1 MPAPPSEIVARVP
14 SQGDTKRRPKAALSL
29 SGGGYRAMLFHVGA
43 LKRLNEAGY
52 LPVIDRYSSVS
63 GGSIA
68 AGVLGMMWG
77 KLQFDDGGV
86 ARNFAAFEQKVFD
99 FAGVGVDQGSVLG
112 AMVTPFRTVSDNVAA
127 KYRRELFGELT
138 LQDLPDEPP
147 RFTINATNLQTG
159 ALLRMSK
166 KYAADYR
173 IGIYE
178 HPSIGLADAVAAS
191 SAFPPV
197 LSPKILKMNQDEFR
211 ATGAEGEDLHKRPYT
226 TRLVLADGGVYD
238 NLGLQSAEDF
248 HTVFVSDGGATFKE
262 KKRVRPDWISQS
274 SRAWLTSDRQVRAL
288 RKIQLIDDY
297 GENVR
302 NGAYWGIGT
311 DLTEYRVA
319 HLPCPS
325 DQIVAL
331 ARVGTRLKPFNPKL
345 RYRLINWGYAVSDA
359 ALRAYVDTSLPLPA
373 AFPYPEYG
381 IG

>member
-14 SQGDTKRRPKAALSL
+14 DHGDAKRRPKAALCL

-68 AGVLGMMWG
+68 AGVLGMVWAQ
-77 KLQFDDGGV
+77 LDFDEDGV

-99 FAGVGVDQGSVLG
+99 FAGVGVDQGSILG
-112 AMVTPFRTVSDNVAA
+112 AMVTPFRTVSDNVTA
-127 KYRRELFGELT
+127 KYRQELFGDLT

-159 ALLRMSK
+159 ALVRMAK

-178 HPSIGLADAVAAS
+178 NPSIGLADAVAAS

-197 LSPKILKMNQDEFR
+197 LSPKILQVDKGDFR

-238 NLGLQSAEDF
+238 NLGLQPAEDF

-297 GENVR
+297 RKNVR
-302 NGAYWGIGT
+302 NGAYWGIST
-311 DLTEYRVA
+311 DLAEYRVA
-319 HLPCPS
+319 HLPCPA
-325 DQIVAL
+325 DQIAAL
-331 ARVGTRLKPFNPKL
+331 ARVGTRLKPFNPPL
-345 RYRLINWGYAVSDA
+345 RYQLINWGYAVSDA
-359 ALRAYVDTSLPLPA
+359 ALRAYVDTTLPLPA
-373 AFPYPEYG
+373 GFPYPKYG

>member
-1 MPAPPSEIVARVP
+1 MTPPGEIVARVP
-14 SQGDTKRRPKAALSL
+14 EKGNPRRRPKAALCL

-68 AGVLGMMWG
+68 AGVLGMVWSD
-77 KLQFDDGGV
+77 LHFDDGGI
-86 ARNFAAFEQKVFD
+86 ARNFEAFERKVFD
-99 FAGVGVDQGSVLG
+99 FAGVAVDRGSVLG
-112 AMVTPFRTVSDNVAA
+112 GLVTPFRTVSDNVTA
-127 KYRRELFGELT
+127 KYRQELFGDLT

-159 ALLRMSK
+159 ALVRMAK

-178 HPSIGLADAVAAS
+178 NPSIGLADAVAAS

-197 LSPKILKMNQDEFR
+197 LSPKILQVDKGDFR

-238 NLGLQSAEDF
+238 NLGLQPAEDF

-297 GENVR
+297 RKNVR
-302 NGAYWGIGT
+302 NGAYWGIST
-311 DLTEYRVA
+311 DLAEYRVA
-319 HLPCPS
+319 HLPCPA
-325 DQIVAL
+325 DQIAAL
-331 ARVGTRLKPFNPKL
+331 ARVGTRLKPFNPPL
-345 RYRLINWGYAVSDA
+345 RYQLINWGYAVSDA
-359 ALRAYVDTSLPLPA
+359 ALRAYVDTTLPLPA
-373 AFPYPEYG
+373 GFPYLEYG